1 MQGGKNWILP
11 KEMNASR
18 FFWDPHWPEIGS
30 DHLFPSMG
38 PKGEIVAM
46 DSQRVSYFLNKDDA
60 SIKSLVLYLLQ
71 TADLSI
77 FSKIFKDTGF
87 KF

>member
-1 MQGGKNWILP
+1 
-11 KEMNASR
+11 
-18 FFWDPHWPEIGS
+18 
-30 DHLFPSMG
+30 MG